1 MLVKFDDTMRKLFTT
16 KERITIR
23 RTARGIAKR
32 YVALRELRRL
42 RNRPTAKT
50 KAA

>member
-1 MLVKFDDTMRKLFTT
+1 MSVKFDDMMRELFST
-16 KERITIR
+16 KERVAIR
-23 RTARGIAKR
+23 RTAKRIAKR

-42 RNRPTAKT
+42 RKRGTPKN